1 MPSADLSGFGK
12 AMFEKR
18 MRERNMGQDPFR
30 QFRMPTQAD
39 EVFKRFGT
47 SQMIMDPK
55 LRDMVRDGTVNLD
68 KATRTEGQ
76 PFNNRFK
83 DAIKGFSGLGSGFD
97 NSALMQDPKFR
108 QMDTMN
114 QGMEVSEP
122 YFEANKQA
130 FSKNNPMNAIS
141 QETPVGD
148 RVDAFIKGIARGTG
162 GVADYM
168 TGGLT
173 DLDQKGD
180 MPYQKRIKQ
189 RLGGLADFA
198 TLGIT
203 DFDGRSR

>member
-18 MRERNMGQDPFR
+18 MREASMGKDPFGN
-30 QFRMPTQAD
+30 FEGPMMPQPP
-39 EVFKRFGT
+39 
-47 SQMIMDPK
+47 Q
-55 LRDMVRDGTVNLD
+55 VN
-68 KATRTEGQ
+68 
-76 PFNNRFK
+76 P
-83 DAIKGFSGLGSGFD
+83 GFD

-148 RVDAFIKGIARGTG
+148 KVSAFLKL
-162 GVADYM
+162 M
-168 TGGLT
+168 
-173 DLDQKGD
+173 
-180 MPYQKRIKQ
+180 
-189 RLGGLADFA
+189 
-198 TLGIT
+198 
-203 DFDGRSR
+203 GR